1 MFLSVLLI
9 SALLLLFLLLLM
21 PVDLEG
27 RMVWD
32 ERPETR
38 IRIGW
43 FFGLVHKDLGGE
55 EEEKEREPPE
65 DDEKKN
71 EKNKNKKRIDGRE
84 VLQILRI
91 EGMPGRLEE
100 LVTGLVGALQ
110 IGFFRVHLRVGLVD
124 PADTGRLLGLLWSM
138 IAPLEAFFP
147 MDVKIEPTFYEEVF
161 GAEMA
166 GAVRVWPFKAAPP
179 VVRFL
184 LSRPA
189 WKAGWAVV
197 DMRRD
202 VSRKCS
208 LMLTFT

>member
-1 MFLSVLLI
+1 MFLSTLLV
-9 SALLLLFLLLLM
+9 SALLLFFFLLLT

-27 RMVWD
+27 RMVWND
-32 ERPETR
+32 RPETR

-43 FFGLVHKDLGGE
+43 LFGLVHKDLGGE

-65 DDEKKN
+65 DDEKK
-71 EKNKNKKRIDGRE
+71 KKNKKRIDGRE
-84 VLQILRI
+84 VLQIIRI

-100 LVTGLVGALQ
+100 LATGLISALR
-110 IGFFRVHLRVGLVD
+110 IRFFRVHLRVGLAD

-147 MDVKIEPTFYEEVF
+147 MDAKIEPNFYEEVF

-166 GAVRVWPFKAAPP
+166 GVVRVWPIRVAPP

-197 DMRRD
+197 DMIRD
-202 VSRKCS
+202 VSRKSS
-208 LMLTFT
+208 LRSD

>member
-1 MFLSVLLI
+1 MFLSIFLVL
-9 SALLLLFLLLLM
+9 ALLLLFLLLLT

-43 FFGLVHKDLGGE
+43 LFGLVYKDLGGE
-55 EEEKEREPPE
+55 EEEKESEPSE
-65 DDEKKN
+65 DDEKK
-71 EKNKNKKRIDGRE
+71 KKKKIDGRE
-84 VLQILRI
+84 VLQIIRI

-100 LVTGLVGALQ
+100 LVTGLIGALR
-110 IGFFRVHLRVGLVD
+110 IRFFRVHLRVGLAD

-138 IAPLEAFFP
+138 IASLEAFFP
-147 MDVKIEPTFYEEVF
+147 MDAKIEPNFYEEVF

-166 GAVRVWPFKAAPP
+166 GVVRVWPFRAAPP

-184 LSRPA
+184 LTRPA

-197 DMRRD
+197 DMIRD
-202 VSRKCS
+202 VSRKSS
-208 LMLTFT
+208 LRSDLL

>member
-1 MFLSVLLI
+1 MFHSILLV
-9 SALLLLFLLLLM
+9 SALLLLFLLLLA

-32 ERPETR
+32 NRSETR

-43 FFGLVHKDLGGE
+43 LFGLVHKDLGGE
-55 EEEKEREPPE
+55 EEEGEREPPE
-65 DDEKKN
+65 DDEKKKTN
-71 EKNKNKKRIDGRE
+71 KNKNKKRIDGRE
-84 VLQILRI
+84 VLQIIRI

-100 LVTGLVGALQ
+100 LVTGLIGALR
-110 IGFFRVHLRVGLVD
+110 IRFFRVHLRVGLAD

-147 MDVKIEPTFYEEVF
+147 MDAKIEPNFYEEVF

-166 GAVRVWPFKAAPP
+166 GVVRVWPIRAAPP

-189 WKAGWAVV
+189 WKAGWVVV

-202 VSRKCS
+202 V
-208 LMLTFT
+208 

>member
-1 MFLSVLLI
+1 MFLSILLV
-9 SALLLLFLLLLM
+9 SALLLLFLLLLT

-43 FFGLVHKDLGGE
+43 LFGLVHKDLGGE
-55 EEEKEREPPE
+55 EEEGEREPPE
-65 DDEKKN
+65 DDEKKKTN
-71 EKNKNKKRIDGRE
+71 KNKNKKRIDGRE
-84 VLQILRI
+84 VLQIIRI

-100 LVTGLVGALQ
+100 LVTGLIGALR
-110 IGFFRVHLRVGLVD
+110 IRFFRVHLRVGLAD

-147 MDVKIEPTFYEEVF
+147 MDAKIEPNFYEEVF

-166 GAVRVWPFKAAPP
+166 GVVRVWPIRAAPP

-189 WKAGWAVV
+189 WKAGWVVV

-202 VSRKCS
+202 V
-208 LMLTFT
+208 

>member
-1 MFLSVLLI
+1 MFLSILLV
-9 SALLLLFLLLLM
+9 SALLLLFLLLLT

-43 FFGLVHKDLGGE
+43 LFGLVHKNIGGE
-55 EEEKEREPPE
+55 GEEKERVPPE
-65 DDEKKN
+65 DNEKKN
-71 EKNKNKKRIDGRE
+71 KKKRIDGRE
-84 VLQILRI
+84 VLQIIRI

-100 LVTGLVGALQ
+100 MATGLIGALR
-110 IGFFRVHLRVGLVD
+110 IRFFRVHIRVGLAD

-147 MDVKIEPTFYEEVF
+147 MDAKIEPNFYEEVF

-166 GAVRVWPFKAAPP
+166 GVVRVWPIRAAPP

-189 WKAGWAVV
+189 WKAGWVVV
-197 DMRRD
+197 DMMRD
-202 VSRKCS
+202 VSRKS
-208 LMLTFT
+208 TIRSDLP

>member
-1 MFLSVLLI
+1 MFLSILLV
-9 SALLLLFLLLLM
+9 SALLLLFLLLLA

-32 ERPETR
+32 NRPETR

-43 FFGLVHKDLGGE
+43 LFGLVHKDLGGE
-55 EEEKEREPPE
+55 EEEGEREPPE
-65 DDEKKN
+65 DDEKKKTN
-71 EKNKNKKRIDGRE
+71 KNKNKKRIDGRE
-84 VLQILRI
+84 VLQIIRI

-100 LVTGLVGALQ
+100 LVTGLIGALR
-110 IGFFRVHLRVGLVD
+110 IRFFRVHLRVGLAD

-147 MDVKIEPTFYEEVF
+147 MDAKIEPNFYEEVF

-166 GAVRVWPFKAAPP
+166 GVVRVWPIRAAPP

-189 WKAGWAVV
+189 WKAGWVVV

-202 VSRKCS
+202 V
-208 LMLTFT
+208 